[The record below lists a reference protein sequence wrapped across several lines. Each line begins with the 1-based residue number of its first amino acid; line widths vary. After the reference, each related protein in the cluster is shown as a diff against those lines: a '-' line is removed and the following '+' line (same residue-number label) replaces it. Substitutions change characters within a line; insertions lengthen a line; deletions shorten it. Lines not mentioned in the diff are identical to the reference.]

1 MFDGIYWGDEPER
14 KYTPEEVAKLEKAFR
29 ERPDQMLEALAKQI
43 PIFDKGAELARVH
56 AFIEREWQNFDQA
69 QIEAA
74 RMGILTYVERKLIEG
89 LLSRVPDYQYKP
101 CGMFSAVNP
110 PPAPGLPSMLI
121 LLAEF
126 YKLIRAD
133 IARDKA
139 KPTRPARRA
148 GSRSTKTREAQP

>member
-14 KYTPEEVAKLEKAFR
+14 GYTPEEVAKLEKAFR

-56 AFIEREWQNFDQA
+56 AFIEREWQRFDQA

-74 RMGILTYVERKLIEG
+74 RMGILTHLERNVIEG

-101 CGMFSAVNP
+101 CDMFPEVNP
-110 PPAPGLPSMLI
+110 PPAPGLPSALI
-121 LLAEF
+121 WLAES
-126 YKLIRAD
+126 YKIICAD

-148 GSRSTKTREAQP
+148 GSRSKQAREAQP